1 MVPLSHH
8 CLGYVIASL
17 FSQLLFGEVIILSL
31 VITNTTATFV
41 RRSQDVRSH
50 RGCCFK
56 LPRHPMVDYEGN
68 GQESKYMQAN
78 FGETGIIGYRRSF
91 DIKASATPTT
101 ALRSWITHD
110 LELTPDQLCL
120 EINSTAS

>member
-1 MVPLSHH
+1 
-8 CLGYVIASL
+8 
-17 FSQLLFGEVIILSL
+17 
-31 VITNTTATFV
+31 
-41 RRSQDVRSH
+41 
-50 RGCCFK
+50 
-56 LPRHPMVDYEGN
+56 MVDYEGN

-120 EINSTAS
+120 SKIITLPVTRHALTHLEINSTAS